1 MKNHLNR
8 RDTGPGA
15 RIAGGTIA
23 LAAVASLSLGS
34 GWAQNKRDLELGTL
48 PPPPDLRQPSE
59 KSFKERMRDRRAAAQ
74 LEAAKKREAT
84 PQVRKSKGPSEQE
97 TTAKRLKE
105 LEAQK
110 VALPPLDPNSANPE
124 MMTPSGYR
132 LRSFDDPAYWEAD
145 GIPAPEPVLAILPP
159 APDLTPDS
167 EKSWAQRRREKQAK
181 IKEVKA
187 LQAQAIAEQE
197 EQRRLGAEVA
207 RQKAMEAANR
217 PPPPP
222 PVYYAYNGAP
232 IQPETPTGNSLK
244 AFGKQ
249 SRFVNENREIV
260 YQGQEPESA
269 GLKWIKRGTD
279 PDFSD
284 IDDDKAKWAWRNP
297 FVPDSAVPDENFDVT
312 AVERPEGAIQ
322 GDLGNS
328 SMVDD
333 TAPLVSSLNGIRLVP
348 RTRDVSE
355 GGISGVVGIV
365 NDGVILPPKVAAVFE
380 GYLGQPMS
388 LASLNQM
395 VRDAIVAYRKSD
407 LPVVDVLVPEQ
418 EVTTG
423 TLQLVVIEGRLGD
436 VIVEGNLFT
445 SSQYIENQ
453 IRLSRGDVLRESTLM
468 EDLSWL
474 NKNPFRRVDMI
485 YSPGRDYG
493 TTDIILRTED
503 VNPLNFYISYEN
515 TGTEFLGTDRF
526 LAGVNW
532 AGPLFFSQ
540 ENILSYQF
548 STNAESDADLQA
560 HTGVWTSY
568 LPWRH
573 YLTLLGAT
581 VSSDAVVTVDGE
593 RFDVGGLNRQFG
605 TRYAIP
611 LPAVSSFTQEL
622 EIGFDA
628 KSSNS
633 DLAFN
638 RLRVFDDTSEIL
650 QFSAGYNVIQRDRN
664 GMTIIDNEIVWSP
677 GNLTGAND
685 DETFQTQRAGAS
697 ADYVYYRGR
706 LERTQNLPAGWTLRG
721 RVEGQ
726 LSNANLLASEALG
739 LGGYDTVRGFE
750 QRIVRGDNGI
760 FTSLELRTPPV
771 SFAQWAGFYNVR
783 DAMIAL
789 AFFDYGYLTNENL
802 LPGEPDPRTLGSV
815 GFGLRYQI
823 DETITVR
830 FDYGWQ
836 VDESGF
842 DDGEDGRVHIGARAS
857 F

>member
-1 MKNHLNR
+1 MKNLLNR
-8 RDTGPGA
+8 RAATSVHRLIVGA
-15 RIAGGTIA
+15 SV
-23 LAAVASLSLGS
+23 AAIVLGLGLDS
-34 GWAQNKRDLELGTL
+34 GMAQNRRDMELGTL

-59 KSFKERMRDRRAAAQ
+59 KSFKERMRDRRAAAE
-74 LEAAKKREAT
+74 LEAAQKREAT
-84 PQVRKSKGPSEQE
+84 PVPRAKKGPSEQE
-97 TTAKRLKE
+97 SMKRRLKE

-110 VALPPLDPNSANPE
+110 VAMPAGPGAASE
-124 MMTPSGYR
+124 MTTPSGYR

-145 GIPAPEPVLAILPP
+145 GVPPPEPVLALLPP

-167 EKSWAQRRREKQAK
+167 EKSWMQRRREKQEK

-207 RQKAMEAANR
+207 KQKAMEAANR
-217 PPPPP
+217 PPPPE

-232 IQPETPTGNSLK
+232 IRPETPTGNPLRSYSK
-244 AFGKQ
+244 K
-249 SRFVNENREIV
+249 SRFVQDQQIV
-260 YQGQEPESA
+260 YQGREPEST

-279 PDFSD
+279 PDFSE
-284 IDDDKAKWAWRNP
+284 IDEDKSKLSWRNP
-297 FVPDSAVPDENFDVT
+297 FTEEGSEEPDYQITPVDSPQGNL
-312 AVERPEGAIQ
+312 Q

-333 TAPLVSSLNGIRLVP
+333 TEPLVSNLSGIRLVN
-348 RTRDVSE
+348 RTQDVSE

-436 VIVEGNLFT
+436 VIVEGNTFT
-445 SSQYIENQ
+445 STSFLEKN
-453 IRLSRGDVLRESTLM
+453 IRLNRGDVLRESSLM

-485 YSPGRDYG
+485 YSPGRQYG

-503 VNPLNFYISYEN
+503 VNPLNFYISYED
-515 TGTEFLGTDRF
+515 TGTEFLGQDRF
-526 LAGVNW
+526 IAGVNW
-532 AGPLFFSQ
+532 AGPAFFSS
-540 ENILSYQF
+540 ENIVSYQF
-548 STNAESDADLQA
+548 STNADTDADLQA

-581 VSSDAVVTVDGE
+581 VSSEANIYVDGE
-593 RFDVGGLNRQFG
+593 RFDIGGLNRQG
-605 TRYAIP
+605 SIRYAIP
-611 LPAVSSFTQEL
+611 LPAVSTFTQEL
-622 EIGFDA
+622 EFGFDV
-628 KSSNS
+628 KSSDNN
-633 DLAFN
+633 LLFGG
-638 RLRVFDDTSEIL
+638 LGVFDDTTEIL
-650 QFSAGYNVIQRDRN
+650 QFTFGYNVVQRDRN
-664 GMTIIDNEIVWSP
+664 GQTIIDNEIVWSP
-677 GNLTGAND
+677 GNMTGLND
-685 DETFQTQRAGAS
+685 DETFETQRAGAT
-697 ADYVYYRGR
+697 AAYVYGR
-706 LERTQNLPAGWTLRG
+706 SALERNQNLPGGWMLRG
-721 RVEGQ
+721 RVTGQ
-726 LSNANLLASEALG
+726 LSNANLLASETLG

-750 QRIVRGDNGI
+750 QRVVRGDSGV
-760 FTSLELRTPPV
+760 FASLELRTPPV
-771 SFAQWAGFYNVR
+771 SFAKWSGFYNVR
-783 DAMIAL
+783 DAMVAL
-789 AFFDYGYLTNENL
+789 AFLDYGYLTNDDL
-802 LPGEPDPRTLGSV
+802 LPGEPDPRTLASV
-815 GFGLRYQI
+815 GFGLRYQVQ
-823 DETITVR
+823 ESITVR
-830 FDYGWQ
+830 LDYGWQ
-836 VDESGF
+836 IDESGF